1 MKRFSKVCFVFLFL
15 LLFYANANA
24 QFILSGEI
32 RPRFEVRHGY
42 STLAGEG
49 DKSSVFFSQRTRL
62 NADFTNEHF
71 RAYLSLQDVRVWGD
85 EAQMGDVASTALHE
99 GWGEVFFCKSFS
111 LKAGRQ
117 ELVYEDHRLL
127 GNVDWV
133 QQARSHDA
141 AVLKFNKSGWRAD
154 AGAAYNNEKENLFKT
169 PYTLNNYRV
178 LIFGYANKTFKE
190 KLTVSLMHITDG
202 FQVIDSVH
210 DEIKYRHTF
219 GPMLA
224 FKSGKLELNGSFFYQ
239 VGNVA
244 NKDIRA
250 FFTAFSAQYKI
261 NDLTIRAGVDVV
273 SGTDALDSEN
283 TDNNSFN
290 TLYATNHKFY
300 GFMDYFTNL
309 PAHTA
314 NGGLIDPYARL
325 GYKFSDKINAYA
337 DYHYFLLE
345 NNVANPANPSEALDK
360 GLGSEIDA
368 VLNYNIF
375 PMVNLHAGY
384 SMMFGTSS
392 LEVVK
397 GKQEDGFQNWGWVML
412 TFKPEFFH
420 SEKFKA
426 KKED

>member
-1 MKRFSKVCFVFLFL
+1 MKQCLKVSLVFL
-15 LLFYANANA
+15 LLHLFYTHASA
-24 QFILSGEI
+24 QFILSGEL
-32 RPRFEVRHGY
+32 RPRFEVRRGY

-49 DKSSVFFSQRTRL
+49 DKTSLFVSQRTRL
-62 NADFTNEHF
+62 NADFTHEHF
-71 RAYLSLQDVRVWGD
+71 RTYLSLQDVRVWGD

-154 AGAAYNNEKENLFKT
+154 AGAAYNNEKENVFKT

-178 LIFGYANKTFKE
+178 LIFAYVNKTFKE
-190 KLTVSLMHITDG
+190 KLTASLLHVTDG
-202 FQVIDSVH
+202 FQVIDSVN
-210 DEIKYRHTF
+210 DEIQYRHTF

-224 FKSGKLELNGSFFYQ
+224 FKTGKLELNGSFFYQ
-239 VGNVA
+239 LGNLA

-250 FFTAFSAQYKI
+250 FLATFSAQYKVK
-261 NDLTIRAGVDVV
+261 DLTIRAGVDVV

-283 TDNNSFN
+283 KNNNSFN

-300 GFMDYFTNL
+300 GFMDYFINL

-325 GYKFSDKINAYA
+325 GYKFSEKINAYV

-345 NNVANPANPSEALDK
+345 NNVADPANPSGTLDK

-368 VLNYNIF
+368 VFNYNIF
-375 PMVNLHAGY
+375 PMVNIQAGY
-384 SMMFGTSS
+384 SVMLGTSS
-392 LEVVK
+392 MEVVK
-397 GKQEDGFQNWGWVML
+397 KKQQEGFQNWGWVML
-412 TFKPEFFH
+412 TFKPELFH
-420 SEKFKA
+420 SEKFRA
-426 KKED
+426 KKEE